1 MPARSIYYL
10 VRLFAWMVGWLVTQC
25 VCKVWPV
32 MTMMMI
38 QCFNCALLVVPFQLG
53 HGVVLLSNN
62 NCLFACRA
70 APLDSRVS
78 VRVLP
83 KLAKRHHHHHRTNEP
98 ATIHVRVSSLQLTRL
113 GYTQT
118 YRQADSFC
126 APNSSRRRSTRN
138 TQQATLHRVP
148 ANFTACH
155 IVPSTCLDRI
165 VIGGSKVVQ

>member
-1 MPARSIYYL
+1 M
-10 VRLFAWMVGWLVTQC
+10 TQC

-32 MTMMMI
+32 MTTMMMI

-138 TQQATLHRVP
+138 TTGNTPSCSSQFHRLP
-148 ANFTACH
+148 HRPLDLLGPYRDRWIESCA
-155 IVPSTCLDRI
+155 IV
-165 VIGGSKVVQ
+165 